1 MNKRFAFFSFM
12 WYNILTSVF
21 ENERGKIM
29 AYVALYRS
37 YRPSSFKEVIG
48 QKHVVQTLKIKLHM
62 HISLVDLGGLV
73 KPR

>member
-37 YRPSSFKEVIG
+37 YRPSSFKEV
-48 QKHVVQTLKIKLHM
+48 M